1 MHKSI
6 EGARNFELKRNLAIP
21 FAQEEC
27 VEESSI
33 IEVQRFTVQQYSG
46 EAALAK
52 GDEINKKLHNEHN
65 KLVSQP
71 TKPDA
76 AFTTEAKTG
85 LSLVTI

>member
-33 IEVQRFTVQQYSG
+33 IEVQRFTV
-46 EAALAK
+46 
-52 GDEINKKLHNEHN
+52 
-65 KLVSQP
+65 
-71 TKPDA
+71 
-76 AFTTEAKTG
+76 
-85 LSLVTI
+85 